1 MKLKSKKGWEE
12 QGQPRKQEAEEM
24 HGKRRACACRL
35 TVHSKRQC
43 LHGVQKKTVT
53 LVEQKPEDL
62 SSIPGI
68 HMVERE

>member
-1 MKLKSKKGWEE
+1 MKLKSKKGCEE

-24 HGKRRACACRL
+24 QGKRRARSCRPM
-35 TVHSKRQC
+35 VHSKRRC
-43 LHGVQKKTVT
+43 LHGVRKKTVT
-53 LVEQKPEDL
+53 LVERKPEDL